1 MPSMPGAING
11 ARRVIE
17 PVIETHAVEVSQAAI
32 VGEAHV
38 PFLAADGGF
47 TLHEAM
53 GLAGA
58 ESAGAHSLNNAL
70 VLEGTSLVDVCAA
83 MIELRLVLGDCGA
96 KLRSRSLLRSGLSK
110 AKSGG

>member
-1 MPSMPGAING
+1 MPNMPGAING

-38 PFLAADGGF
+38 PFLATDGSF
-47 TLHEAM
+47 TPHEAVS
-53 GLAGA
+53 LAGA
-58 ESAGAHSLNNAL
+58 ERAIAHAHGDAF
-70 VLEGTSLVDVCAA
+70 VLEGASLVDARDA
-83 MIELRLVLGDCGA
+83 MVELRLVLGDSGA
-96 KLRSRSLLRSGLSK
+96 LLESWSLLRSSLSK

>member
-1 MPSMPGAING
+1 MPGAING

-38 PFLAADGGF
+38 PFLATDGGF
-47 TLHEAM
+47 ALHEAV
-53 GLAGA
+53 GLSRP
-58 ESAGAHSLNNAL
+58 ESASANTLCDPL
-70 VLEGTSLVDVCAA
+70 VLEGASLVDARDA
-83 MIELRLVLGDCGA
+83 MVELRLVLGDSGA
-96 KLRSRSLLRSGLSK
+96 LLESWSLLRSSLSK